1 MMIAALSGYEEIVVK
16 LLDAGADVNAV
27 AHVSHAFYSLLTLIF
42 VYFHFFSVIT
52 ISFADYLT

>member
-27 AHVSHAFYSLLTLIF
+27 AHVSCA
-42 VYFHFFSVIT
+42 
-52 ISFADYLT
+52 YL